1 MIGANIN
8 SYFKAAM
15 SYPVARLLDVMQGKD
30 KSIPQAAAMMALQIK
45 KPMVDAAAGQEAMS
59 RPQQPSVKQKMEQQV
74 AMLPEN
80 VGIMNLPVQQ
90 EYADGGIVA
99 FDKGGLTAD
108 EQAELAR
115 RRREQI
121 SGFFGSLAEIPSN
134 VMNYGRRAYETVS
147 NLPFE
152 SKTPLIRY
160 GKQDRTGIMA
170 YEQAPEALARMRR
183 EELDTGGGGYK
194 GQDFSAAGA
203 LAPTA
208 ELTSSP
214 EAPVAPRFID
224 ARTAPP
230 AAPSAGKGK
239 GKGAGVAKKEEAAG
253 PKKEATA
260 ASAFTPGKETDL
272 ATELAKVQNVM
283 PDVERLY
290 GGLSGDI
297 EAAFAERA
305 RLREQGKPKGQAYEG
320 LEKLLAK
327 EEESAKGKEAKNFN
341 MALVNAGLAIAG
353 GKSQFA
359 LQNIAEGAQ
368 VGTKQYMAGLEK
380 LEEAAKERRR
390 QAASIEEARRAEAR
404 GDWKDQQQF
413 MDRAMEA
420 GLNVKK
426 AQIDAVVN
434 ITGKSVETASG
445 IVNAQNQTVS
455 QEKRALLQAQTEIER
470 QGMADEAAL
479 QRVREQ
485 VAGHIAG
492 MKMYGGNKDPVNIAT
507 DNARQEYE
515 AWQKS
520 NAGKLAGLDQ
530 AKLDAAKR
538 QIFNDVFR
546 RSGLPMPYPEG
557 GGVAPPPLGVGGGA
571 RLIDIQ

>member
-15 SYPVARLLDVMQGKD
+15 NYPVERLVAVMQGKD
-30 KSIPQAAAMMALQIK
+30 QSIPQAAAMMALQIK
-45 KPMVDAAAGQEAMS
+45 KPMVDAAKGQEAMN
-59 RPQQPSVKQKMEQQV
+59 RPQQPSVKEQMEQEV

-80 VGIMNLPVQQ
+80 VGIMNLPVEQ
-90 EYADGGIVA
+90 EFADGGIVA
-99 FDKGGLTAD
+99 FDKGGLTAE

-115 RRREQI
+115 RRREQM
-121 SGFFGSLAEIPSN
+121 SSFFGSLAEIPSN

-183 EELDTGGGGYK
+183 EEMDTGGGGYK
-194 GQDFSAAGA
+194 GQDFGAAGA
-203 LAPTA
+203 VAPTA

-214 EAPVAPRFID
+214 EAPAAPRFVD

-239 GKGAGVAKKEEAAG
+239 GKGAAG
-253 PKKEATA
+253 PKKEAEPP
-260 ASAFTPGKETDL
+260 SPFVPGKEGDL
-272 ATELAKVQNVM
+272 AETFAKVKGLG
-283 PDVERLY
+283 PDVESLY

-297 EAAFAERA
+297 ESAFAERA

-320 LEKLLAK
+320 LEKLLA
-327 EEESAKGKEAKNFN
+327 EEKGEAKNKEAKNFN

-390 QAASIEEARRAEAR
+390 QAAAIEEARRAEAR
-404 GDWKDQQQF
+404 GDWKDQQKF
-413 MDRAMEA
+413 MDSAMEA
-420 GLNVKK
+420 QLNVKK
-426 AQIDAVVN
+426 AQVDAVVN

-445 IVNAQNQTVS
+445 IVNAQNQIAARDRQL
-455 QEKRALLQAQTEIER
+455 QEQLRVDLQKQRESDA
-470 QGMADEAAL
+470 AAL

-485 VAGHIAG
+485 VAGYKAV
-492 MKMYGGNKDPVNIAT
+492 YGGAKDPVNIAT
-507 DNARQEYE
+507 DNAAKEFDQ
-515 AWQKS
+515 WQKS
-520 NAGKLAGLDQ
+520 PAGKLAGMDQ
-530 AKLDAAKR
+530 AKIDAAKR
-538 QIFNDVFR
+538 QIFNEVFK
-546 RSGLPMPYPEG
+546 RSGLPMPYPAG
-557 GGVAPPPLGVGGGA
+557 GGVAPPPGGGGKF
-571 RLIDIQ
+571 LGFETQ

>member
-8 SYFKAAM
+8 AYFKAAM
-15 SYPVARLLDVMQGKD
+15 NYPVERLVAVMQGKD
-30 KSIPQAAAMMALQIK
+30 NSIPQAAAMMALQIK
-45 KPMVDAAAGQEAMS
+45 KPMVDAAKGQEAM
-59 RPQQPSVKQKMEQQV
+59 QQPKEPSVKQRMEQEV

-80 VGIMNLPVQQ
+80 VGLMNLPVQQ
-90 EYADGGIVA
+90 EFADGGIVA
-99 FDKGGLTAD
+99 FAGGGSLTAE
-108 EQAELAR
+108 EQAELDR
-115 RRREQI
+115 RRREQMR
-121 SGFFGSLAEIPSN
+121 SFFVSLPDITD
-134 VMNYGRRAYETVS
+134 VINYGRRAYDTVS
-147 NLPFE
+147 KLPFE
-152 SKTPLIRY
+152 SKTPLIKY
-160 GKQDRTGIMA
+160 GTQKRTGIME
-170 YEQAPEALARMRR
+170 YEQAPEALARLRR

-194 GQDFSAAGA
+194 GQDFGAAGA
-203 LAPTA
+203 ATPVA

-214 EAPVAPRFID
+214 EAPAAPRFVD

-230 AAPSAGKGK
+230 AAPGAGKGK
-239 GKGAGVAKKEEAAG
+239 GKGAAG
-253 PKKEATA
+253 PKKEEAPPPA
-260 ASAFTPGKETDL
+260 PPSPFVPGKETDL

-305 RLREQGKPKGQAYEG
+305 RLREQGKPKDKAYEG
-320 LEKLLAK
+320 LEKLLA
-327 EEESAKGKEAKNFN
+327 EEKGEAKGKEARNFN

-353 GKSQFA
+353 GKSQYA

-390 QAASIEEARRAEAR
+390 QAAAIEEARRAEAR

-426 AQIDAVVN
+426 AQVDAVVN

-455 QEKRALLQAQTEIER
+455 QEKRALLQAQTELEK
-470 QGMADEAAL
+470 
-479 QRVREQ
+479 QRVSDIAAEKR
-485 VAGHIAG
+485 ARISADAYKSIAG
-492 MKMYGGNKDPVNIAT
+492 
-507 DNARQEYE
+507 
-515 AWQKS
+515 
-520 NAGKLAGLDQ
+520 
-530 AKLDAAKR
+530 AKLDPYNVAYDNATNRIKAEM
-538 QIFNDVFR
+538 QANPMLKADLMKNPQKYSQMFNQYLQEALNKAV
-546 RSGLPMPYPEG
+546 S
-557 GGVAPPPLGVGGGA
+557 GGVAPPPPGAGGGG
-571 RLIDIQ
+571 RFIGFETQ